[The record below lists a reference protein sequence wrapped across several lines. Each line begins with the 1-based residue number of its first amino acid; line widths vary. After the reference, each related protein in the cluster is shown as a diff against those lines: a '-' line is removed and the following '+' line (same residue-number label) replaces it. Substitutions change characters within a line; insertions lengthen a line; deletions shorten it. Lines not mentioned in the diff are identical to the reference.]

1 MIKRRRMILGGI
13 GVIAVLGVGVGI
25 GDYLIEAEMASA
37 VRRRLPMLKL
47 DEAGLHAFARDTIA
61 EQLAKRPS
69 WKRVRTR
76 VKTALTKAP
85 VVNFGV
91 SHDRR
96 TRRERYEEY
105 LATVFLLSS
114 DFFWK
119 GADAS
124 RTVQYMAL
132 YDRMRACGNPFARPA
147 MDPEASS

>member
-1 MIKRRRMILGGI
+1 LIKRRRMVLGGI
-13 GVIAVLGVGVGI
+13 GVIALLGVGVGV
-25 GDYLIEAEMASA
+25 GDYVTESEIASA

-47 DEAGLHAFARDTIA
+47 DDAGLRAFARDKIA

-76 VKTALTKAP
+76 LKTALTKAP

-96 TRRERYEEY
+96 TGRERYEEY
-105 LATVFLLSS
+105 LAIVFLLSS

-124 RTVQYMAL
+124 RPVQYVAL

-147 MDPEASS
+147 TDS